1 MIRVL
6 IVEDFEL
13 VRRGIKSSL
22 SREDDIEIVAEVGNA
37 EDAVKETLR
46 LKPDVV
52 LMDIKLGED
61 EDGGI
66 KATREIKENL
76 KDCRVLI
83 LTFFD
88 DSEHVFRAVKAK
100 VDGYLLKDVD
110 KEELVKAIRTINRG
124 KSVIHPD
131 VAFKLLNMM
140 SGEREKEEKKRE
152 IQHNLSDREMEV
164 LQLLTTG
171 ATNRDIAEKLF
182 ISETTVK
189 AHVSSI
195 LRKMNVN
202 DRTQAVIKAFEIK
215 LFD

>member
-131 VAFKLLNMM
+131 VASKLLNMM